1 MTGGVPKEIAD
12 MKNELE
18 NIEEFINKADRMVD
32 DVEDDNTSQAIK
44 ARIKQLIEASF
55 DIQDVIDEYMI
66 YEEKPHG
73 CAGGA
78 NFAKTMILRRRI
90 ANKIRNIKSRIS
102 EMNDARGMD
111 HSFNIQSTLEQ
122 GSISSAISLND
133 ALLHNLRKSPFYM
146 DQADIVGLEM
156 PRDMLIDWLVEGK
169 AERTVVSIVGMG
181 GQGKTTLAK
190 KVFHNNKI
198 VKHFDCHVW
207 IKVSQSYK
215 IEGLLRDMLHKF
227 YEQQGANPPP
237 NIHQMNRVV
246 LVDEVRKYLQKKRYV
261 VVFDDVWNLH
271 FWDDIEFAMI
281 DNKMGCKILIT
292 TRDINVLNACKKSSF
307 VEVYQLKCLSEE
319 QSLELFNKKAF
330 YDLNGCCPENLI
342 DISSKIVEKCNGL
355 PLAIVVIGG
364 VLSCKDRN
372 TLEWRK
378 FSENL
383 ISELKE
389 DSMIKQIVCLSY
401 HDLSYNLKSCLLY
414 FGLYPEGCIVP
425 SKILIRQWMAE
436 RFVKEDM
443 EKTLEEVA
451 EGYLAELINRSLVQV
466 VSISIDGRA
475 KSCCVHD
482 LVHAMILEKCE
493 DLSFCRTINED
504 DQSSL
509 NGMVRRLSIAIK
521 SNNLMENIENSQV
534 RSLHVKTLNEAFARR
549 IPTKYKRLSVLDLEH
564 VGLRDVPKDFGSL
577 SHLKYFRFR
586 ENFRG
591 DRCVLPKVI
600 GMLENLE
607 TLDLTRTS
615 FNPMPKEIC
624 KLRKLRH
631 FLGYNMS
638 LIQLKDGIGG
648 MTSLQTLR
656 DVYLDGGEIEV
667 VKLIQE
673 LGKLKQLRELVLIGV
688 KSQYMSAISSSINEM
703 QQMEKLYIRANGY
716 NIVID
721 MDLSSPPPML
731 RHLTLEGKLEML
743 PEWIPK
749 LQNLVKLKLKYSQL
763 TDDKM
768 ELLKS
773 MPNLLS
779 LSLRENAYEAER
791 LHFQDGW
798 FKNLKHL
805 YLEDLENLNYIIID
819 EGALR
824 SLEKLQLT
832 FIRHL
837 KTKSALELQACARRR
852 NLDSSIGMA
861 NTLEDQGK
869 LWNKLNMIMQ
879 QAESFKEVFVKLW
892 SNLNQTQLV
901 SFAMT
906 AWSIWQKRNLQLWE
920 NKKESP
926 DKVIA
931 HAQGTLQAWQQSQTT
946 AARSVTAEQQR
957 HSTSWQPPHPYQM

>member
-1 MTGGVPKEIAD
+1 MCDILQAANMLRGVPKEIAE

-18 NIEEFINKADRMVD
+18 NIEEFINKADRMAD
-32 DVEDDNTSQAIK
+32 DVEDENTSQGIK

-78 NFAKTMILRRRI
+78 NLAKTMILRHRI

-111 HSFNIQSTLEQ
+111 HIFHIQSTLEQ
-122 GSISSAISLND
+122 GSNSSAISLNAD
-133 ALLHNLRKSPFYM
+133 LLQNLRKAPFYM
-146 DQADIVGLEM
+146 DEADIVGFEM
-156 PRDMLIDWLVEGK
+156 PRDMLIDWLVEGR
-169 AERTVVSIVGMG
+169 AERTIVSVVGMG

-190 KVFHNNKI
+190 KVFDNNKI

-207 IKVSQSYK
+207 IKVSQSYN
-215 IEGLLRDMLHKF
+215 IEGLLRSMLHKF

-237 NIHQMNRVV
+237 NIHQMTRAV
-246 LVDEVRKYLQKKRYV
+246 LVDEVRKYLKKKRYV
-261 VVFDDVWNLH
+261 VVFDDVWNLR

-292 TRDINVLNACKKSSF
+292 TRDLNVLNACKKSAF
-307 VEVYQLKCLSEE
+307 VEVYELKSLTEE

-330 YDLNGCCPENLI
+330 HDLNGRCPENLI

-364 VLSCKDRN
+364 ILSCKDRN
-372 TLEWRK
+372 TLEWSN

-383 ISELKE
+383 NSELKE
-389 DSMIKQIVCLSY
+389 DSLIKKIVCLSY

-436 RFVKEDM
+436 RFVKDDM
-443 EKTLEEVA
+443 EETFEEVA
-451 EGYLAELINRSLVQV
+451 KGYLTELINRSLVQV

-482 LVHAMILEKCE
+482 LVHATILEKCE
-493 DLSFCRTINED
+493 DLSFCKNIDED

-521 SNNLMENIENSQV
+521 SDNLMENIENSQV
-534 RSLHVKTLNEAFARR
+534 RSLLVKTLNEAFVRK
-549 IPTKYKRLSVLDLEH
+549 IPTKYRRLSVLDLEH
-564 VGLRDVPKDFGSL
+564 VGLRDVPKDLGCL

-591 DRCVLPKVI
+591 DRCVLPKAI

-615 FNPMPKEIC
+615 FHAMPKEIC

-656 DVYLDGGEIEV
+656 DVYLDGGENEV

-673 LGKLKQLRELVLIGV
+673 LGKLKQLKELVLIGV
-688 KSQYMSAISSSINEM
+688 RSTYMSAISSSINEM
-703 QQMEKLYIRANGY
+703 QQMEKLHIRANGY
-716 NIVID
+716 NMVID

-749 LQNLVKLKLKYSQL
+749 LQNLVKLKLKYSEL

-779 LSLRENAYEAER
+779 LSLRENAYEAET
-791 LHFQDGW
+791 LHFQHGW
-798 FKNLKHL
+798 FENLKHL

-819 EGALR
+819 EGALC
-824 SLEKLQLT
+824 SLKKLQLT

-837 KTKSALELQACARRR
+837 KTLPTGIQHLKKLEVLNIKQMSHLFSEAFFF
-852 NLDSSIGMA
+852 D
-861 NTLEDQGK
+861 EGK
-869 LWNKLNMIMQ
+869 AHW
-879 QAESFKEVFVKLW
+879 SFKHVPV
-892 SNLNQTQLV
+892 V
-901 SFAMT
+901 D
-906 AWSIWQKRNLQLWE
+906 I
-920 NKKESP
+920 
-926 DKVIA
+926 
-931 HAQGTLQAWQQSQTT
+931 
-946 AARSVTAEQQR
+946 
-957 HSTSWQPPHPYQM
+957 

>member
-1 MTGGVPKEIAD
+1 
-12 MKNELE
+12 
-18 NIEEFINKADRMVD
+18 
-32 DVEDDNTSQAIK
+32 
-44 ARIKQLIEASF
+44 
-55 DIQDVIDEYMI
+55 
-66 YEEKPHG
+66 
-73 CAGGA
+73 
-78 NFAKTMILRRRI
+78 
-90 ANKIRNIKSRIS
+90 
-102 EMNDARGMD
+102 
-111 HSFNIQSTLEQ
+111 
-122 GSISSAISLND
+122 
-133 ALLHNLRKSPFYM
+133 
-146 DQADIVGLEM
+146 
-156 PRDMLIDWLVEGK
+156 
-169 AERTVVSIVGMG
+169 
-181 GQGKTTLAK
+181 
-190 KVFHNNKI
+190 
-198 VKHFDCHVW
+198 
-207 IKVSQSYK
+207 
-215 IEGLLRDMLHKF
+215 MLHKF

-237 NIHQMNRVV
+237 NIHQMNRAV
-246 LVDEVRKYLQKKRYV
+246 LVDEVRKYLQEKRYV
-261 VVFDDVWNLH
+261 VVFDDVWNLR

-307 VEVYQLKCLSEE
+307 VEMYELKCLTEE

-330 YDLNGCCPENLI
+330 PDLNGRCPENLI

-364 VLSCKDRN
+364 ILSCKDRN
-372 TLEWRK
+372 TLEWSK

-383 ISELKE
+383 NSELKE
-389 DSMIKQIVCLSY
+389 DSMIKKLVCLSY

-451 EGYLAELINRSLVQV
+451 KGYLAELINRSLVQV
-466 VSISIDGRA
+466 VSVSIDGRA

-482 LVHAMILEKCE
+482 LVYAMIVEKCA
-493 DLSFCRTINED
+493 DLSFCKNINDD

-509 NGMVRRLSIAIK
+509 SGMVRRLSIATK
-521 SNNLMENIENSQV
+521 SDNLMESIESSKV
-534 RSLHVKTLNEAFARR
+534 RSLLVKTLNESFARR
-549 IPTKYKRLSVLDLEH
+549 IPTKYKRLNMLDLEH
-564 VGLRDVPKDFGSL
+564 VGLLNVPKDLGCL

-591 DRCVLPKVI
+591 NRCVLPKAI

-615 FNPMPKEIC
+615 FEAMPKEIC

-656 DVYLDGGEIEV
+656 DVYLEGGENEI

-673 LGKLKQLRELVLIGV
+673 LGKLKQLKELVLIGV
-688 KSQYMSAISSSINEM
+688 RSTYMSAISSSINEM
-703 QQMEKLYIRANGY
+703 QQMEKLHIRANGY
-716 NIVID
+716 NTVID
-721 MDLSSPPPML
+721 MNLSSPPPML
-731 RHLTLEGKLEML
+731 RHLTLDGKLEML

-749 LQNLVKLKLKYSQL
+749 LQNLVKLNLKYSQL

-768 ELLKS
+768 KLLKS

-837 KTKSALELQACARRR
+837 KTLPTGIQHLKKLEVL
-852 NLDSSIGMA
+852 SIKQMSH
-861 NTLEDQGK
+861 LFSEDFFFDEGK
-869 LWNKLNMIMQ
+869 AHW
-879 QAESFKEVFVKLW
+879 SFKHV
-892 SNLNQTQLV
+892 
-901 SFAMT
+901 
-906 AWSIWQKRNLQLWE
+906 
-920 NKKESP
+920 P
-926 DKVIA
+926 VIDI
-931 HAQGTLQAWQQSQTT
+931 
-946 AARSVTAEQQR
+946 
-957 HSTSWQPPHPYQM
+957 

>member
-1 MTGGVPKEIAD
+1 MCDILQAANMLRGVPKEIAE

-18 NIEEFINKADRMVD
+18 NIEEFINKADRMAD
-32 DVEDDNTSQAIK
+32 DVEDENTSQGIK

-78 NFAKTMILRRRI
+78 NLAKTMILRHRI

-111 HSFNIQSTLEQ
+111 HIFHIQSTLEQ
-122 GSISSAISLND
+122 GSNSSAISLNAD
-133 ALLHNLRKSPFYM
+133 LLQNLRKAPFYM
-146 DQADIVGLEM
+146 DEADIVGFEM
-156 PRDMLIDWLVEGK
+156 PRDMLIDWLVEGR
-169 AERTVVSIVGMG
+169 AERTIVSVVGMG

-190 KVFHNNKI
+190 KVFDNNKI

-207 IKVSQSYK
+207 IKVSQSYN
-215 IEGLLRDMLHKF
+215 IEGLLRSMLHKF

-237 NIHQMNRVV
+237 NIHQMTRAV
-246 LVDEVRKYLQKKRYV
+246 LVDEVRKYLKK
-261 VVFDDVWNLH
+261 
-271 FWDDIEFAMI
+271 
-281 DNKMGCKILIT
+281 K
-292 TRDINVLNACKKSSF
+292 
-307 VEVYQLKCLSEE
+307 
-319 QSLELFNKKAF
+319 
-330 YDLNGCCPENLI
+330 
-342 DISSKIVEKCNGL
+342 
-355 PLAIVVIGG
+355 
-364 VLSCKDRN
+364 
-372 TLEWRK
+372 
-378 FSENL
+378 
-383 ISELKE
+383 
-389 DSMIKQIVCLSY
+389 
-401 HDLSYNLKSCLLY
+401 
-414 FGLYPEGCIVP
+414 
-425 SKILIRQWMAE
+425 
-436 RFVKEDM
+436 RFVKDDM
-443 EKTLEEVA
+443 EETFEEVA
-451 EGYLAELINRSLVQV
+451 KGYLTELINRSLVQV

-482 LVHAMILEKCE
+482 LVHATILEKCE
-493 DLSFCRTINED
+493 DLSFCKNIDED

-521 SNNLMENIENSQV
+521 SDNLMENIENSQV
-534 RSLHVKTLNEAFARR
+534 RSLLVKTLNEAFVRK
-549 IPTKYKRLSVLDLEH
+549 IPTKYRRLSVLDLEH
-564 VGLRDVPKDFGSL
+564 VGLRDVPKDLGCL

-591 DRCVLPKVI
+591 DRCVLPKAI

-615 FNPMPKEIC
+615 FHAMPKEIC

-656 DVYLDGGEIEV
+656 DVYLDGGENEV

-673 LGKLKQLRELVLIGV
+673 LGKLKQLKELVLIGV
-688 KSQYMSAISSSINEM
+688 RSTYMSAISSSINEM
-703 QQMEKLYIRANGY
+703 QQMEKLHIRANGY
-716 NIVID
+716 NMVID

-749 LQNLVKLKLKYSQL
+749 LQNLVKLKLKYSEL

-779 LSLRENAYEAER
+779 LSLRENAYEAET
-791 LHFQDGW
+791 LHFQHGW
-798 FKNLKHL
+798 FENLKHL

-819 EGALR
+819 EGALC
-824 SLEKLQLT
+824 SLKKLQLT

-837 KTKSALELQACARRR
+837 KTLPTGIQHLKKLEVLNIKQMSHLFSEAFFF
-852 NLDSSIGMA
+852 D
-861 NTLEDQGK
+861 EGK
-869 LWNKLNMIMQ
+869 AHW
-879 QAESFKEVFVKLW
+879 SFKHVPV
-892 SNLNQTQLV
+892 V
-901 SFAMT
+901 D
-906 AWSIWQKRNLQLWE
+906 I
-920 NKKESP
+920 
-926 DKVIA
+926 
-931 HAQGTLQAWQQSQTT
+931 
-946 AARSVTAEQQR
+946 
-957 HSTSWQPPHPYQM
+957 